1 MSSRLPRFL
10 FPLIAIA
17 VSLPRLVS
25 AQSDVGELQLGKS
38 IERELK
44 AGETHSLHM
53 TLIAG
58 QYVRGV
64 VEQRGI
70 DVVLTLFGF
79 VRARHKLSRTSAT
92 SILLWVITSERSII
106 STKPC
111 RSGVRWAIAGEKPI
125 P

>member
-44 AGETHSLHM
+44 AGETRDELFVIHVDPPDERDDEGEALLGLEQHEYYLVARADVENTPLAPADRM
-53 TLIAG
+53 RIT
-58 QYVRGV
+58 V
-64 VEQRGI
+64 V
-70 DVVLTLFGF
+70 D
-79 VRARHKLSRTSAT
+79 A
-92 SILLWVITSERSII
+92 
-106 STKPC
+106 
-111 RSGVRWAIAGEKPI
+111 
-125 P
+125 